1 MELATYLS
9 FLSDL
14 RQTLDSLS
22 ALEQKKIQAI
32 KAGDLAE
39 LDECM
44 KQEQA
49 ATMDLRGREQ
59 RRAAML
65 KELGLEK
72 VSLRDLPSHCP
83 TAYRGQAAEISQQVL
98 RSYEVFSSAQEA
110 SRTLMESNLRRIQ
123 NELEHREAERR
134 KAPSASPKAQ
144 SDFRA

>member
-32 KAGDLAE
+32 KAGDLAA

-72 VSLRDLPSHCP
+72 FSLRDLPSHCP
-83 TAYRGQAAEISQQVL
+83 PAYKGQATEISQQVL